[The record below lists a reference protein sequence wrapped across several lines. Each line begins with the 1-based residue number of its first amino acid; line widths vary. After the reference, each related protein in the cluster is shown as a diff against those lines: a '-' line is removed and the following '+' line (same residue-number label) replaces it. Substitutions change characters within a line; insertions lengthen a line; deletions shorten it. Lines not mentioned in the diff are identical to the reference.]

1 MDPIVTH
8 IQQFLKDHV
17 GALAGL
23 PLVVAV
29 SGGPDSLCL
38 LHALAQLGPAG
49 PALHAAHFDHG
60 LRGADS
66 QADAAFVEAAA
77 RAWDLPVTIEQVDV
91 GAYAAAQRIN
101 LHQAARELRYRFLAR
116 VALAA
121 GARAVAVA
129 HHADDQAET
138 VLMHLL
144 RGAGP
149 AGLRG
154 MLPVSPWAAW
164 TESPPPQPPGPP
176 LVRPL
181 LAVPRAE
188 IERYCGQH
196 GLEPRQDATNADP
209 AYTRNR
215 IRHELLPLLRS
226 YNPQIVAALGRT
238 AAISADEQALLHD
251 LLDQRWTELAQIGS
265 GLVLLDLDEW
275 RGLPA
280 ALQRAALRRAHELLA
295 PGTTLPWEQVER
307 ARGLVGRVDRRIELA
322 GGVLLSSGYL
332 QATLALGPPPA
343 AAGPQLADG
352 PHILP
357 TPGTLDLGGGWTI
370 QALWRPEAAAPAH
383 APWQV
388 DLDAASVELP
398 LLVRTRRPGDRID
411 LGVGSKRLQDL
422 FVDARIPRALR
433 DAWPLVVSGDRLVWV
448 PGVRAGAQFRTHPDT
463 AAVLRICLDGPNV
476 GYNTGT
482 EPDRRTPT
490 APTGE
495 GYGRSR

>member
-1 MDPIVTH
+1 VDPIVTH
-8 IQQFLKDHV
+8 IRQFLKDSL
-17 GALAGL
+17 GALTG
-23 PLVVAV
+23 PPVVVAV

-38 LHALAQLGPAG
+38 LHALAQLRPDGL
-49 PALHAAHFDHG
+49 ALHAAHFDHG

-66 QADAAFVEAAA
+66 RADAAFVEAAA
-77 RAWDLPVTIEQVDV
+77 RAWGLPAALEQADV

-101 LHQAARELRYRFLAR
+101 LHQAARVLRYRFLAQ
-116 VALAA
+116 VALAT
-121 GARAVAVA
+121 GAQAVAVA

-164 TESPPPQPPGPP
+164 AEGPPPHPPGPP

-181 LAVPRAE
+181 LGIPRAE
-188 IERYCGQH
+188 IERYCGEH
-196 GLEPRQDATNADP
+196 GLEPRQDATNDDP
-209 AYTRNR
+209 VYTRNR

-238 AAISADEQALLHD
+238 AAISADEQALLQE
-251 LLDQRWTELAQIGS
+251 LLDQRWAELAQAAPG
-265 GLVLLDLDEW
+265 VVRLDLGRW

-280 ALQRAALRRAHELLA
+280 ALQRAALRRAHDLLA
-295 PGTTLPWEQVER
+295 PGATLPWEQIER
-307 ARGLVGRVDRRIELA
+307 ARALVGRVDRRIELV
-322 GGVLLSSGYL
+322 GGVLLSSGYD
-332 QATLALGPPPA
+332 QALLALGPPPA

-352 PHILP
+352 PQILP
-357 TPGTLDLGGGWTI
+357 LPGELELGGGWAI
-370 QALWRPEAAAPAH
+370 QALWRAAEAPPAL

-388 DLDAASVELP
+388 DLDAAAVALP
-398 LLVRTRRPGDRID
+398 LAVRARRPGDRID
-411 LGVGSKRLQDL
+411 LGAGSKRLQDL

-433 DAWPLVVSGDRLVWV
+433 DAWPLVVSGDQIAWV
-448 PGVRAGAQFRTHPDT
+448 PGLRAGARFRAQP
-463 AAVLRICLDGPNV
+463 AAEAALRICMAGPNV
-476 GYNTGT
+476 EYNTGT

-495 GYGRSR
+495 DYGRSR